1 MPQAGTQK
9 FLKYD
14 RLGIIIIKVNIFWE
28 GHTNLNNVPISFDL
42 MCLVNSKKSLEIFVT
57 FLKYLNFNGL

>member
-14 RLGIIIIKVNIFWE
+14 RLGIIMIKVKIFWE
-28 GHTNLNNVPISFDL
+28 GHKNFKNLPISFEL
-42 MCLVNSKKSLEIFVT
+42 MYLVNSKNSLEIFVA
-57 FLKYLNFNGL
+57 F

>member
-14 RLGIIIIKVNIFWE
+14 RLGIIIIKVNIFCE
-28 GHTNLNNVPISFDL
+28 CHKNLNNVPISFDL
-42 MCLVNSKKSLEIFVT
+42 MCLVNSKKKFGDFCDVLRVSEL
-57 FLKYLNFNGL
+57 

>member
-14 RLGIIIIKVNIFWE
+14 RLGIIIIKVKIFWE
-28 GHTNLNNVPISFDL
+28 GHKTFKNLPISFDL
-42 MCLVNSKKSLEIFVT
+42 MYLVSSKKV
-57 FLKYLNFNGL
+57 

>member
-14 RLGIIIIKVNIFWE
+14 RLGIIMIKIKIFWE
-28 GHTNLNNVPISFDL
+28 GHKNFKNLPISFIEL
-42 MCLVNSKKSLEIFVT
+42 MYLVNSKKSLEIFVT
-57 FLKYLNFNGL
+57 F

>member
-14 RLGIIIIKVNIFWE
+14 RLGIIIIKVKIFWE
-28 GHTNLNNVPISFDL
+28 GHKNLKNLPISFDL
-42 MCLVNSKKSLEIFVT
+42 MYLVSSKKVWR
-57 FLKYLNFNGL
+57 FLWRSASISEL